1 MEVRIVLDLSEMAYR
16 EPLVIDHS
24 QKGLEHPRMLTAKDL
39 GIWNQVLTDTEE
51 LLYCSL
57 RKKVCIRSNGTEV
70 SRTTGT
76 KVDRE

>member
-1 MEVRIVLDLSEMAYR
+1 
-16 EPLVIDHS
+16 
-24 QKGLEHPRMLTAKDL
+24 MLTAKDL
-39 GIWNQVLTDTEE
+39 GTWNQVLTDTEE

-70 SRTTGT
+70 SRTAGT